1 MNGNKSGRLTGQ
13 SPKAKGTLFDLFY
26 FLYVDD
32 GAMLFESRK
41 DLIEGTRLIMEHF
54 GRFGLEMHIGRNGK
68 RSKTECVYFPAFV
81 NKYDEADTSQFAVQ
95 DGFVQF
101 SKQFRYLGSVIS
113 FNLSDTADIDAR
125 LSQATKAMG
134 ALRNYFRCDEVSLHA
149 KRLIYLAIPINLCLW
164 GVEAWALSE
173 KDLRKL
179 RVFHTRSIR
188 SILKISIYEV
198 KDNRIHNS
206 DILNRINL
214 PAMDNIIAKR
224 QLRWIGKMARM
235 DEERLP
241 LKMLSCWINS
251 PRPSRRPHTTIRNS
265 MVRSLRLMDPE
276 ISNNGNLSEW
286 FHIARERTEWNDLI
300 DSLDSPDNI
309 LDMNINSDRHTTK
322 TFYIIFFDS
331 YISP

>member
-1 MNGNKSGRLTGQ
+1 MWG
-13 SPKAKGTLFDLFY
+13 
-26 FLYVDD
+26 
-32 GAMLFESRK
+32 
-41 DLIEGTRLIMEHF
+41 
-54 GRFGLEMHIGRNGK
+54 
-68 RSKTECVYFPAFV
+68 
-81 NKYDEADTSQFAVQ
+81 SQFA
-95 DGFVQF
+95 
-101 SKQFRYLGSVIS
+101 
-113 FNLSDTADIDAR
+113 
-125 LSQATKAMG
+125 
-134 ALRNYFRCDEVSLHA
+134 C

-286 FHIARERTEWNDLI
+286 FHIAREKTEWNDLI

-309 LDMNINSDRHTTK
+309 LDLNINSEIATESWPYTGHPQPQLAWIYLREQFGLGPPTPSPFLAHCNAGHSSSYFFWYRNIVALPVFLWVLISSKISKPKFKKRIQK
-322 TFYIIFFDS
+322 T
-331 YISP
+331 